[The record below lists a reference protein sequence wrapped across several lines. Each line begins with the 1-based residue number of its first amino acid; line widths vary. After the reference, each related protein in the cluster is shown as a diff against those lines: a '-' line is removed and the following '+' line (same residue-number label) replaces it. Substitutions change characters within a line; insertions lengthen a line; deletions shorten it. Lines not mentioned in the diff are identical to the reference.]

1 MFRHVAISPTELPRL
16 PKAGIKEAEP
26 SSLISGKSWAD
37 VKGDYTIIGP
47 LDDYG
52 IVVLAKDASGKS
64 WAIKRVDP
72 IDKLEC
78 RFMTEVYLKTKLAPQ
93 LKECGKDYIVMELIE
108 GETLSKWVKKVG
120 SAQTLIGALRTL
132 LALVGEF
139 DSLGIVHGDLHGRN
153 IIVTKDGWRV
163 IDFEHARRGS
173 QSEDDSFCY
182 AALDIIAQLK
192 KAAPEIANIKY
203 DCSVAGLEDYIEKLE
218 SALAPAATEE
228 NTSALLGK
236 LFI

>member
-1 MFRHVAISPTELPRL
+1 MFKKVSISPTTQPRL
-16 PKAGIKEAEP
+16 PKAGVREADP
-26 SSLISGKSWAD
+26 ASIVSGKTWD
-37 VKGDYTIIGP
+37 EVKGDYTIVGP

-52 IVVLAKDASGKS
+52 TVVHAKDKDGKS

-78 RFMTEVYLKTKLAPQ
+78 RFMTEVYLKSGLAPA
-93 LKECGKDYIVMELIE
+93 LKECGEDYIVMELIE
-108 GETLSKWVKKVG
+108 GETLSSWVKKVG
-120 SAQTLIGALRTL
+120 SPQMLMGALRTL
-132 LALVGEF
+132 LALIEKL
-139 DSLGIVHGDLHGRN
+139 DSMGIAHGDLHGRN

-173 QSEDDSFCY
+173 QSEDDSFTY

-192 KAAPEIANIKY
+192 KVAPEIARIPY
-203 DCSVAGLEDYIEKLE
+203 DRSVRGLEAYLEKLE
-218 SALAPAATEE
+218 SALAPAIAED
-228 NTSALLGK
+228 TSELLRK